1 MGGGVKGEGRVRA
14 GVNCGQGGAR
24 MQPKSPPPA
33 AQRTPL
39 APRSTPKTQLPP
51 PPSPQGRDCYMFQ
64 VSDDCV
70 IDNTTMGSPG
80 RFTNHSCAPCMY
92 SRVIELGGKLHLCFF
107 ARTDIKAGQELT

>member
-1 MGGGVKGEGRVRA
+1 
-14 GVNCGQGGAR
+14 
-24 MQPKSPPPA
+24 
-33 AQRTPL
+33 
-39 APRSTPKTQLPP
+39 
-51 PPSPQGRDCYMFQ
+51 MFQ